1 METMILKV
9 RQVGPMTTFTS
20 QKAEVGTQEKRQVV
34 LQSLGGDYG
43 DSFSATVFGLQAR
56 QPVAAGDIVAA
67 KLAMLT
73 HEYQGQVYQD
83 CIAREIVKIPQSN
96 INHQSA

>member
-9 RQVGPMTTFTS
+9 KQVGQMTTFTS

-34 LQSLGGDYG
+34 LQSLGGDYE

-56 QPVAAGDIVAA
+56 QPIAVGDIVAA

-73 HEYQGQVYQD
+73 HEYQGQTYQD
-83 CIAREIVKIPQSN
+83 CVVRELVPIKTTNVPN
-96 INHQSA
+96 

>member
-1 METMILKV
+1 METRIMKV
-9 RQVGPMTTFTS
+9 KQVGQMTTFTS

-34 LQSLGGDYG
+34 LQSLGGDHE
-43 DSFSATVFGLQAR
+43 DAFVATAFGLQAR
-56 QPVAAGDIVAA
+56 QPVAVGDIVAA

-83 CIAREIVKIPQSN
+83 CIAREIVPIKTTPLLPD
-96 INHQSA
+96 